1 MLKDKIAIVT
11 GGARGIGRAVAFNMA
26 SYGAKIALFD
36 LNEKGLK
43 ETAEQ
48 INAGGGNAIYCI
60 TDVSKKENC
69 EASVQRTV
77 EKFGTVDILA
87 NCAGISHAGRLDE
100 LVERDWDKVM
110 DINLKGTFFLSQLVS
125 KIMIE
130 KGYGKI
136 VNTASQAAKVGEA
149 GNGVYCISKAGI
161 VMMTQVMAL
170 ELAEYGINVNA
181 VCPGYTDTAIMQQV
195 FLERGP
201 LLGMTPE
208 ECKKDFLEN
217 VPLKRMARPDEIG
230 ELMSFLA
237 SDKSSYITG
246 VAISIAGGKIL
257 F

>member
-100 LVERDWDKVM
+100 LAERDWDKVM

-181 VCPGYTDTAIMQQV
+181 VCP
-195 FLERGP
+195 LE
-201 LLGMTPE
+201 
-208 ECKKDFLEN
+208 
-217 VPLKRMARPDEIG
+217 
-230 ELMSFLA
+230 
-237 SDKSSYITG
+237 
-246 VAISIAGGKIL
+246 
-257 F
+257 